1 MDFAFDAKTDELRER
16 LSAFMD
22 EVQRQPKS

>member
-1 MDFAFDAKTDELRER
+1 MGFAFDAKTDELRER

-22 EVQRQPKS
+22 EAQRQLTS